1 MTKRYKVISAIADL
15 REQPDATALRG
26 KLESQLNYGE
36 LFEVSEDHGDWLKGK
51 CAHDGY
57 EGFIEKKHLTSAFN
71 AATHVVTAQR
81 SHVYRDATMKSPI
94 LMTLGM
100 GAQVSVVEIGEKF
113 AKLDDGRFIFKDHI
127 TPLSAREDFVDAAMR
142 LIETPYVWGG
152 RSGLGTDCSGLVQ
165 LALARAGIS
174 VTRDTECQENTIGSD
189 ATNLPRQRGDI
200 VFFPGHVGIMVD
212 AENMVHAN
220 ATHMKTVVE
229 PLADAL
235 KRSEKITAVRRI

>member
-1 MTKRYKVISAIADL
+1 MSTYKVITAITDV
-15 REQPDATALRG
+15 REAPDAQALRG

-36 LFEVSEDHGDWLKGK
+36 IFEVTEDHGDWLKGK

-57 EGFIEKKHLTSAFN
+57 EGFVEKKHLTSAFN

-100 GAQVSVVEIGEKF
+100 GAHVSVVEVGEKF

-127 TPLSAREDFVDAAMR
+127 APLSARADFVEAALR
-142 LIETPYVWGG
+142 LLETPYVWGG

-165 LALARAGIS
+165 ISLARAGVYS
-174 VTRDTECQENTIGSD
+174 TRDTEYQQNTIGSD
-189 ATNLPRQRGDI
+189 VTSQPRQRGDI

>member
-1 MTKRYKVISAIADL
+1 MTKTYKVISAIADL
-15 REQPDATALRG
+15 REQPDANAMRG
-26 KLESQLNYGE
+26 KFESQLNYGE
-36 LFEVSEDHGDWLKGK
+36 LFEATEDHGEWVKGS

-57 EGFIEKKHLTSAFN
+57 IGFIEKKHLTSAFN
-71 AATHVVTAQR
+71 AATHIVTAQR
-81 SHVYRDATMKSPI
+81 SHVYRDATMKSPV

-100 GAQVSVVEIGEKF
+100 GAQVSIVEIGEKF
-113 AKLDDGRFIFKDHI
+113 AKLDDGRYIFKDHI
-127 TPLSAREDFVDAAMR
+127 APLSAREDFVTAALR

-165 LALARAGIS
+165 LALACAGYS
-174 VTRDTECQENTIGSD
+174 VERDTEPQEKSIGTDVTSQQ
-189 ATNLPRQRGDI
+189 RQRGDI

-212 AENMVHAN
+212 ANNMLHAN